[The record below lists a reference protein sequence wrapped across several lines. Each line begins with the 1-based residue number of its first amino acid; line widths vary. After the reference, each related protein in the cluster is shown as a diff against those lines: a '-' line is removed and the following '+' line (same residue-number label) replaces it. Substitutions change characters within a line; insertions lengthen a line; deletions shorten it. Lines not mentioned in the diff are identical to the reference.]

1 MQTEYSSLLQKL
13 QRERVKSQAIEK
25 KTTVA
30 DQEVND
36 LTTKNEELTE
46 QVKTLETQLDE
57 SESKRETERVEA
69 AREKDQWGRML
80 EMGGRLQAKIDGDR
94 QKLLEEKTGLLQR
107 INRLEALQGSSS
119 SALNSILPGQNPDQA
134 SYSDSS
140 HRTVHVE
147 STTGKNENGTDE
159 VAGLRQE
166 VTSLNGRIN
175 ALRLALEGAKRQ
187 HSDMQEQT
195 RRLLENGASCASNID
210 RAISDDDINARQSN
224 KSALTT
230 ASSRSTPARLEPAW
244 APPAP
249 SAPAGVPP
257 LSRTTAPP
265 GPHAGTLEVYS
276 DGKVRTASI
285 AEVARAR
292 SPGPEELGIQVT
304 PSTSSPEELIR
315 ALGPVPAPIPSLQ
328 FAARSYP
335 DDSTK
340 ERRAIAAPGNRQV
353 FDLRASRIDQ
363 ERPPNSSP
371 RSFHS
376 SPGEL
381 VEDRSSNASSANR
394 SPDAYASDPERR
406 DIAGTKSAGAI
417 GRFTPLNLETT
428 KSQESGGHYTW
439 VPAMPPPPRPDP
451 ASSFPQS

>member
-1 MQTEYSSLLQKL
+1 M
-13 QRERVKSQAIEK
+13 KSQAIEK

-30 DQEVND
+30 DQEVNE

-46 QVKTLETQLDE
+46 QVKTLETQLEE
-57 SESKRETERVEA
+57 SESKRETERAEA

-107 INRLEALQGSSS
+107 INRLEALNGSSS
-119 SALNSILPGQNPDQA
+119 SALDSVLPGQNSDRA
-134 SYSDSS
+134 AHLDSS
-140 HRTVHVE
+140 HGTMHMG
-147 STTGKNENGTDE
+147 STTGRMKDGEDGTDE

-166 VTSLNGRIN
+166 VASLNGRIN

-195 RRLLENGASCASNID
+195 RRLLEHGTSCASNID
-210 RAISDDDINARQSN
+210 RAISDDDIHSRQSN
-224 KSALTT
+224 KSALRT

-244 APPAP
+244 TPPAPPAT
-249 SAPAGVPP
+249 AGPP
-257 LSRTTAPP
+257 PFRTTAPP
-265 GPHAGTLEVYS
+265 GSQAGTLEVYS

-285 AEVARAR
+285 AEVARAK
-292 SPGPEELGIQVT
+292 SPGPEELGIHVT
-304 PSTSSPEELIR
+304 PSSATPEELIR

-328 FAARSYP
+328 FAARGHAA
-335 DDSTK
+335 DSTK
-340 ERRAIAAPGNRQV
+340 GRRAVAAPGNRQV
-353 FDLRASRIDQ
+353 FDFRASRTDQ
-363 ERPPNSSP
+363 DRPSGSSP

-406 DIAGTKSAGAI
+406 SNTGSKSAQGI